1 MLRALPPSPFSSRP
15 PPFYPKIK
23 DPHLNHVDVGV
34 GSGHQR
40 SGDQDQVGELGGE
53 RRRDED
59 FENGHDALIKLGI
72 DGSLVFFRRGGVAIF
87 RQKKTF
93 RPNLSPL
100 LRKRCGEGFEMGGR
114 GVLLRILKQE
124 RRGAVGGFGEGF
136 GNGGIR
142 RGGICSGNWK
152 GGFEEG
158 FGKG

>member
-1 MLRALPPSPFSSRP
+1 MLPNRSTPMLRALPPSPFSSRP

-100 LRKRCGEGFEMGGR
+100 LRKRCGEGFEMEGGVDEDFETGKEGGCRGIWR
-114 GVLLRILKQE
+114 GVWKWGDSERGDLQWKLE
-124 RRGAVGGFGEGF
+124 RR
-136 GNGGIR
+136 I
-142 RGGICSGNWK
+142 
-152 GGFEEG
+152 
-158 FGKG
+158 